1 MTVEL
6 RNANKIV
13 GGETHLHDVSI
24 ALQPNDLN
32 ILLGP
37 TTSGKTSI
45 LRLFAGLDR
54 PTSGQLLID
63 GYDVTGVRVRRR
75 DVAMVY
81 QQFINYPAFTVYE
94 NIAAP
99 LRRAGKAAADIDRQ
113 VRETA
118 ALLHI
123 EHLLDRLPGELSGGQ
138 QQRTALAR
146 ALVKHAGLLLL
157 DEPLVNL
164 DYKLREELRT
174 ELRHIFQRREATAV
188 YATTEPHEALMLGG
202 HVIVLDA
209 GRALQAGSTIDVYKN
224 PATIRVGQVFSDPP
238 INVIDGRIEDSMV
251 FLSDNI
257 RVPLP
262 EHFTALPAGPYQF
275 GVRAHHLTVAP
286 KVDGCISLSGK
297 VELAE
302 IAGAETFIHVRHRGL
317 NLVSHVEGVHSFRL
331 GEQIAV
337 FVNPGQLFAFDPAG
351 DLAASPNRMIG
362 GNPAVIATAPDD
374 EVMVPGEAVRAVP
387 APEPAPEPAA
397 EAEPEAEPEAATAPE
412 ADTVAPEGAAPD
424 VSLRKDAA
432 PGGL

>member
-13 GGETHLHDVSI
+13 GGDTHLYDVSI

-54 PTSGQLLID
+54 PTSGTLLID
-63 GYDVTGVRVRRR
+63 GEDVTGVRVRRR

-81 QQFINYPAFTVYE
+81 QQFINYPAFSVYE

-99 LRRAGKAAADIDRQ
+99 LRRAGKATADIDRQ

-146 ALVKHAGLLLL
+146 ALIKHAGLLLL

-174 ELRHIFQRREATAV
+174 ELRHIFQRREATVV

-209 GRALQAGSTIDVYKN
+209 GRALQAGPTIDVYKN
-224 PATIRVGQVFSDPP
+224 PGTIRVGQVFSDPP

-251 FLSDNI
+251 FLGENI

-262 EHFTALPAGPYQF
+262 AHFTGLAPGAYLF

-286 KVDGCISLSGK
+286 KVDGCISLSGR

-302 IAGAETFIHVRHRGL
+302 IAGAETFIHVRHRGV

-337 FVNPGQLFAFDPAG
+337 FVNPGQMFAFHPGG
-351 DLAASPNRMIG
+351 DLAASPNTVVA
-362 GNPAVIATAPDD
+362 GNPAVIATAPADAESEAEDAAPDD
-374 EVMVPGEAVRAVP
+374 PSGE
-387 APEPAPEPAA
+387 PEP
-397 EAEPEAEPEAATAPE
+397 EPEEA
-412 ADTVAPEGAAPD
+412 AAPD
-424 VSLRKDAA
+424 VTLRKDAA
-432 PGGL
+432 SGGPAD